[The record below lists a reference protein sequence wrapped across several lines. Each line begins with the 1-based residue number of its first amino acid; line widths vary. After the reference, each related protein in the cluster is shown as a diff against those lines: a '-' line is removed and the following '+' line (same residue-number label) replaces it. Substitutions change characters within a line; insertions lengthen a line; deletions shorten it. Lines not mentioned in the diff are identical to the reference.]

1 MYHKE
6 NNPFDNLDLLRVIRA
21 SVSFGSVCAARRPT
35 TLRSSRRAPTPS
47 VRAFRASRCG
57 RRACL
62 GCREERGRG
71 RSRWRGTMYHPT
83 SMKIA
88 VPEIS
93 EVSHALV
100 VIILKF
106 ATSNSI
112 CEWVLLAELGRRKH
126 ARKSQITTEDKENRM
141 SRK

>member
-71 RSRWRGTMYHPT
+71 TMYHPT

-106 ATSNSI
+106 AASNSI
-112 CEWVLLAELGRRKH
+112 CEWVLLVELGRRKH